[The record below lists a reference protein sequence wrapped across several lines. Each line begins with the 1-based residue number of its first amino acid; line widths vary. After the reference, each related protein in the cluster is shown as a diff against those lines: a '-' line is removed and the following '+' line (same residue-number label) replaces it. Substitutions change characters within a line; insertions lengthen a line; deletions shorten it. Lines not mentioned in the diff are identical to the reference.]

1 MSSKIFCKSWGA
13 EYIAAD
19 VVRFRLWATGQQ
31 KVMLRLAGKDQEM
44 RASGDGW
51 FTLDISGV
59 TPGTEYNFVLSDGM
73 VVPDPASRAQKTD
86 VNGPSYV
93 VDPNA
98 PLFTAEWN
106 DDFHNAVHVFATG
119 ETQAYYHD
127 FADAPEKHLARALAE
142 GFAYQGEISP
152 QTGEPR
158 GVKSTGQSPV
168 AFVDFIQNHDQVGN
182 RAQGDRLITLA
193 GAERTKVLLATL
205 LLSPHI
211 PLLFMGEEYG
221 ESRPFLFFTD
231 FHGDLARAVR
241 EGRAKEFADHA
252 GENVPDPNAPE
263 TFQRSKLNWKQQHSE
278 EGKAWLA
285 FTRELLLLRQKHIVP
300 LLSAARESSGTVLQT
315 APGFIAVS
323 WRFPGGT
330 LSLAL
335 NISAT
340 TVLLPDL
347 PGKTLFAW
355 PNESTGSLSQH
366 SLIVRLAQGESAS

>member
-44 RASGDGW
+44 QASGDGW
-51 FTLDISGV
+51 FTLDVSGV

-73 VVPDPASRAQKTD
+73 VLPDPASRAQKTD

-93 VDPNA
+93 
-98 PLFTAEWN
+98 
-106 DDFHNAVHVFATG
+106 
-119 ETQAYYHD
+119 
-127 FADAPEKHLARALAE
+127 
-142 GFAYQGEISP
+142 I
-152 QTGEPR
+152 
-158 GVKSTGQSPV
+158 
-168 AFVDFIQNHDQVGN
+168 
-182 RAQGDRLITLA
+182 
-193 GAERTKVLLATL
+193 
-205 LLSPHI
+205 
-211 PLLFMGEEYG
+211 
-221 ESRPFLFFTD
+221 
-231 FHGDLARAVR
+231 
-241 EGRAKEFADHA
+241 
-252 GENVPDPNAPE
+252 
-263 TFQRSKLNWKQQHSE
+263 
-278 EGKAWLA
+278 
-285 FTRELLLLRQKHIVP
+285 
-300 LLSAARESSGTVLQT
+300 

>member
-44 RASGDGW
+44 QASGDGW
-51 FTLDISGV
+51 FTLDVSGV

-93 VDPNA
+93 IDPGSYAWRNTGWKGSRWEQA
-98 PLFTAEWN
+98 VVYEMHTGTFTPEGT
-106 DDFHNAVHVFATG
+106 FHTAIAKLP
-119 ETQAYYHD
+119 Y
-127 FADAPEKHLARALAE
+127 LAE
-142 GFAYQGEISP
+142 L
-152 QTGEPR
+152 
-158 GVKSTGQSPV
+158 GVTVIEVMPV
-168 AFVDFIQNHDQVGN
+168 AQFGGERGWGYDGVLLFVDFIQNHDQVGN

>member
-1 MSSKIFCKSWGA
+1 
-13 EYIAAD
+13 
-19 VVRFRLWATGQQ
+19 
-31 KVMLRLAGKDQEM
+31 
-44 RASGDGW
+44 
-51 FTLDISGV
+51 
-59 TPGTEYNFVLSDGM
+59 
-73 VVPDPASRAQKTD
+73 
-86 VNGPSYV
+86 
-93 VDPNA
+93 
-98 PLFTAEWN
+98 
-106 DDFHNAVHVFATG
+106 
-119 ETQAYYHD
+119 
-127 FADAPEKHLARALAE
+127 
-142 GFAYQGEISP
+142 
-152 QTGEPR
+152 
-158 GVKSTGQSPV
+158 
-168 AFVDFIQNHDQVGN
+168 
-182 RAQGDRLITLA
+182 GDRLITLA

-323 WRFPGGT
+323 WRFPEGT

>member
-44 RASGDGW
+44 QASGDGW
-51 FTLDISGV
+51 FTLDVSGV

-73 VVPDPASRAQKTD
+73 VLPDPASRAQKTD

-93 VDPNA
+93 IDPGSYAWRNTGWKGSRWEQA
-98 PLFTAEWN
+98 VVYEMHTGTFTPEGT
-106 DDFHNAVHVFATG
+106 FHTAIAKLP
-119 ETQAYYHD
+119 Y
-127 FADAPEKHLARALAE
+127 LAE
-142 GFAYQGEISP
+142 L
-152 QTGEPR
+152 
-158 GVKSTGQSPV
+158 GVTVIEVMPV
-168 AFVDFIQNHDQVGN
+168 AQFG
-182 RAQGDRLITLA
+182 G
-193 GAERTKVLLATL
+193 ERGWGYDGV
-205 LLSPHI
+205 
-211 PLLFMGEEYG
+211 LFMGEEYG